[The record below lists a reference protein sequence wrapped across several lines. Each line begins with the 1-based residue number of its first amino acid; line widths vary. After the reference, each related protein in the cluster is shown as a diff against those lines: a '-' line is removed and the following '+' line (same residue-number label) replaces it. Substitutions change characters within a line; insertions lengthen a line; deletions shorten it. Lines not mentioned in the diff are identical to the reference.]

1 MARLPRLSVPG
12 ELHLVRVQGN
22 NRQAFCLEE
31 EDFAFLHALWL
42 RESQR
47 HGISVHGY
55 VFLPNEAMVLLT
67 PKSQGAVTQCMQAI
81 GRLYVSGFNK
91 KYKRTGTLWQGRFRS
106 TLLEPE
112 HWLLPSLVY
121 LDWAPLREGLLE
133 GLEEGYPWSSRA
145 HYSGQ
150 KRDPLIESAQGIW
163 RLGNTPFAREL
174 AYAEMVHQ
182 GIRSAQVV
190 QITNA
195 LESGWPLGG
204 PAYVAKL
211 QTLTTRRLSPKKAG
225 RPKKTEKTGT

>member
-31 EDFAFLHALWL
+31 QDFACLHALWL

-55 VFLPNEAMVLLT
+55 VFLPQEAWVLLT
-67 PKSQGAVTQCMQAI
+67 PKEAGALTQCMQAI
-81 GRLYVSGFNK
+81 GRLYVSWFNK

-106 TLLEPE
+106 TLLDAGQ
-112 HWLLPSLVY
+112 WLLPTLVH
-121 LDWAPLREGLLE
+121 LDWAPIRERLVE
-133 GLEEGYPWSSRA
+133 STEEVYPWSSHA

-150 KRDPLIESAQGIW
+150 KRDPLIESAEGIW
-163 RLGNTPFAREL
+163 RLGNTPFARER

-182 GIRSAQVV
+182 GISSAQVV
-190 QITNA
+190 QITSA
-195 LESGWPLGG
+195 LDSGWPLGE
-204 PAYVAKL
+204 PQYVAKL
-211 QTLTTRRLSPKKAG
+211 QSLTTRRLSPKKAG
-225 RPKKTEKTGT
+225 RPKKIDASST